1 MIVKMKK
8 YTFLVYHKQYLD
20 FLERI
25 KDIGVLHVIEKPEG
39 ITENDALREKMHL
52 ASRVKHVL
60 KQLERLRPKDAALS
74 PADPHRNG
82 LDVLARVEE
91 VLHEQEHLQQQLAQT
106 GKERDRM
113 EVWGRFSHKRIEEL
127 RQAGIIL
134 TCFSCPTRKFDPE
147 WETAYHAFE
156 IDQIG
161 STLYF
166 VTVTRPGD
174 AVDID
179 ADRITLSDRTA
190 EEWVDELVR
199 LQEALDR
206 CHTRLERM
214 AVTDYNTLKKAEV
227 DALTDVSFN
236 EVLLNTDHESDD
248 KDMLLEGWVTEEAV
262 APLDAYLDSTY
273 IYYEVSDPVPGERV
287 PIKLKNNPFARL
299 FEFIGGLYDL
309 PNYWERDLTA
319 FFAPFY
325 VVFFGLCLGD
335 LGYGLLLLLAG
346 LVGRKK
352 LTDPAMRS
360 VMSLLAVL
368 GGGAVVMG
376 FISGTCFGIPLAES
390 AAPWLQ
396 RFKAVMLNSNQLFYN
411 ALILGVVQILFGMV
425 IKWVGEV
432 QRGGFLSSLTTL
444 GWLLVLIGCGGTL
457 ALSTFGL
464 VAPEVARWLYI
475 VFGGLGGLCIFLLND
490 VRRNPLIN
498 IGAGLWDTYNMATG
512 LLGDVLSYIRLFAL
526 GLSGGVM
533 GLVFNELAINMGAD
547 IGIPVV
553 SQLFTV
559 VILLFGHGINIFIA
573 VLGSFVHPMR
583 LTFVEFYKNAGFE
596 GNGKQYKPFARYK
609 EETKV
614 L

>member
-20 FLERI
+20 FLEKV

-39 ITENDALREKMHL
+39 ITENDALRDKMQL
-52 ASRVKHVL
+52 AARVKHVL
-60 KQLERLRPKDAALS
+60 KQLERLRPKDAVLL
-74 PADPHRNG
+74 PADPHHNG
-82 LDVLARVEE
+82 LDVLARVED
-91 VLHEQEHLQQQLAQT
+91 VLHEQEHLQQQLALT

-113 EVWGRFSHKRIEEL
+113 EVWGRFSHKRIAEL
-127 RQAGIIL
+127 EQAGILL
-134 TCFSCPTRKFDPE
+134 TFFSCPTRKFAPE

-156 IDQIG
+156 IDQQG

-166 VTVTRPGD
+166 VTVTRPGET
-174 AVDID
+174 VDID

-190 EEWVDELVR
+190 EEWIDELVR

-206 CHTRLERM
+206 CRTRLERM
-214 AVTDYNTLKKAEV
+214 AVADYNTLKETEV

-236 EVLLNTDHESDD
+236 KVLLNTLHEADD
-248 KDMLLEGWVTEEAV
+248 KVMLLEGWVPEEAV
-262 APLDAYLDSTY
+262 APLNAYLDSTD
-273 IYYEVSDPVPGERV
+273 IYYEANDPVPGERV
-287 PIKLKNNPFARL
+287 PIKLKNNRFARL
-299 FEFIGGLYDL
+299 FEFIGELYDL

-325 VVFFGLCLGD
+325 VIFFGLCLGD
-335 LGYGLLLLLAG
+335 VGYGLLLLVAG
-346 LVGRKK
+346 LVARKK
-352 LTDPAMRS
+352 LREPAMRS
-360 VMSLLAVL
+360 VMSLIAVL
-368 GGGAVVMG
+368 GGGAMVMG

-390 AAPWLQ
+390 NAPWLQ
-396 RFKAVMLNSNQLFYN
+396 RFKGIMLDSNQLFYN

-464 VAPEVARWLYI
+464 IAPEAGKWLYI
-475 VFGGLGGLCIFLLND
+475 IFGGLGGVCIFLLND
-490 VRRNPLIN
+490 VKRNPLIN
-498 IGAGLWDTYNMATG
+498 IGAGLWGTYNMATG

-533 GLVFNELAINMGAD
+533 GLVFNELAINMGGG

-553 SQLFTV
+553 SQLVTV
-559 VILLFGHGINIFIA
+559 LILLFGHSINLFIA

-596 GNGKQYKPFARYK
+596 GNGKKYRPFARYK